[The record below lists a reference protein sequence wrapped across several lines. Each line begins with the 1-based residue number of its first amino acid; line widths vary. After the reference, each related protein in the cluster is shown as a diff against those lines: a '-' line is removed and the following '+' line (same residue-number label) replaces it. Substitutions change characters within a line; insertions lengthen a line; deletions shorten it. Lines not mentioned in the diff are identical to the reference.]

1 MYCTPF
7 FSSIANAR
15 AANHSSNMFL
25 LSGSDLWQ
33 GVISRREKKKLL
45 GAAEQKK
52 KGQFVY
58 DHITL
63 YQSTESID
71 ANAKEMLDPLIPISK
86 VR

>member
-1 MYCTPF
+1 
-7 FSSIANAR
+7 
-15 AANHSSNMFL
+15 MFL

-33 GVISRREKKKLL
+33 GVISHREKKLL
-45 GAAEQKK
+45 GEAPEQKK

-58 DHITL
+58 DHIIL

-71 ANAKEMLDPLIPISK
+71 ANAEILDPMIPVSK

>member
-1 MYCTPF
+1 
-7 FSSIANAR
+7 
-15 AANHSSNMFL
+15 MFL

-33 GVISRREKKKLL
+33 GVISRREKKMLGEVAKL
-45 GAAEQKK
+45 K